1 MYNIHH
7 KLCLAVIETATPVD
21 GSENVLTCR
30 TCVFLWRFC
39 FCSEIQ
45 GCLGSGFCQQFQQK
59 EKNSHS
65 CGAFI
70 AFLVKK
76 CFKFTCI
83 RAFILVVAGAFID
96 WTYPRSYTSSRT
108 LKMISLSSKLW
119 VRPMMLL
126 MQQFCAQEV
135 QQPAANKDKLIPTRT
150 TKLLSS
156 AIGAIRFRIRF
167 VQILCEPGA
176 EQSVLHIL

>member
-1 MYNIHH
+1 
-7 KLCLAVIETATPVD
+7 
-21 GSENVLTCR
+21 
-30 TCVFLWRFC
+30 
-39 FCSEIQ
+39 
-45 GCLGSGFCQQFQQK
+45 
-59 EKNSHS
+59 
-65 CGAFI
+65 
-70 AFLVKK
+70 
-76 CFKFTCI
+76 
-83 RAFILVVAGAFID
+83 
-96 WTYPRSYTSSRT
+96 
-108 LKMISLSSKLW
+108 
-119 VRPMMLL
+119 MMLL